1 MAADNRR
8 ERQRDRS
15 RAPGS
20 EDAALAAPKPELVP
34 GRVEGVR
41 PGPEASS
48 WHLAP
53 GFAWYS
59 TARPTPAADRGS
71 GGGERRRGRYRLASA
86 AMETHMEYPRD
97 FQVAKIPRRRRRGL
111 VASKR
116 CPECKSEILAP
127 AKEGSRGLANRNQ
140 ASAQRTTMHES
151 VFIPYF
157 RTEEVF
163 RMYRESP
170 EAGKE
175 RLIRSNSY
183 KWK

>member
-1 MAADNRR
+1 MAVDNRR

-15 RAPGS
+15 RALGS
-20 EDAALAAPKPELVP
+20 EDAALPAPKPELVP

-53 GFAWYS
+53 GFARHS
-59 TARPTPAADRGS
+59 TARPTPAAHRGS
-71 GGGERRRGRYRLASA
+71 GGGERRRGRYWLASA
-86 AMETHMEYPRD
+86 AMETHYPRD
-97 FQVAKIPRRRRRGL
+97 FQVVKIPRRRRRGL
-111 VASKR
+111 VATKG

-127 AKEGSRGLANRNQ
+127 GKEGSRGLANRNQ
-140 ASAQRTTMHES
+140 ASAQKTTMHES

-157 RTEEVF
+157 RKEEVF

-175 RLIRSNSY
+175 RLIRSDPY